1 MVMKMNRIREMRKA
15 NQMSQGDL
23 AKKLGVAQNT
33 LSTWEIGRHEPDN
46 DALIKI
52 ADLFGVSIDYLLGR
66 EEKSPEPQSGTE
78 PGENTITIIGRN
90 GKVETIECTAEQIEK
105 IKKMID
111 ILVPDDQDF

>member
-1 MVMKMNRIREMRKA
+1 MVMEMNRIREMRKA

-66 EEKSPEPQSGTE
+66 DEKSSAPQSSTE
-78 PGENTITIIGRN
+78 LGKNTITIIGRN
-90 GKVETIECTAEQIEK
+90 GKMEKIECTEEQIEK

-111 ILVPDDQDF
+111 IIIPDDQDF